1 MVERI
6 DQIDNQIPIYFVHGE
21 RSWIDT
27 EPYFIVKSKCK
38 DVYIDTIKDAGHH
51 VKIFFFPIN
60 LIHNF
65 YSFQVYADAPVE
77 FDMYLKRVLINK
89 E

>member
-6 DQIDNQIPIYFVHGE
+6 HLIDDNIPIYFAHGE

-27 EPYFIVKSKCK
+27 EPSLTAQSLRK

-51 VKIFFFPIN
+51 VRKDFTFA
-60 LIHNF
+60 F
-65 YSFQVYADAPVE
+65 Y
-77 FDMYLKRVLINK
+77 
-89 E
+89 